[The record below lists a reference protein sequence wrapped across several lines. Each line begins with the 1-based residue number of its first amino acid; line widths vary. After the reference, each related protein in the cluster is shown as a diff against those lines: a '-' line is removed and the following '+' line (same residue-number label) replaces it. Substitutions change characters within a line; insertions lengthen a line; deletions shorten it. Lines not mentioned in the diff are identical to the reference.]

1 MTHIIRWLDPNG
13 APLTVLKDFT
23 RLEYLRAEGKVG
35 WLKLDLD
42 PLAIDTSLLR
52 VNMRLEPWRST
63 FSITPYL
70 DGDSQFFLQSWG
82 WKTDAQGV
90 ERLHLE
96 AYDGNFIVA
105 QHIVDEYSGTAGAAK
120 TDYADD
126 MLKAIIRE
134 QMGSL
139 ATDTARDLSTW
150 MSVQADLS
158 AGPSITKAFSWR
170 DVLAAINEIVN
181 DSTTQG
187 TYATFDTVK
196 TGDGTMELRTYTG
209 QRGVDHGQSSA
220 QPVVFSKG
228 RKNLVT
234 PEYTE
239 DHSEEAN
246 YIYVGGRGTATTQMI
261 GNSQHSRR
269 NRAEPARE
277 VCMGIEH

>member
-63 FSITPYL
+63 FSTTPYL

-105 QHIVDEYSGTAGAAK
+105 QPHRKRIFRHG
-120 TDYADD
+120 
-126 MLKAIIRE
+126 
-134 QMGSL
+134 
-139 ATDTARDLSTW
+139 
-150 MSVQADLS
+150 
-158 AGPSITKAFSWR
+158 WR
-170 DVLAAINEIVN
+170 
-181 DSTTQG
+181 G
-187 TYATFDTVK
+187 
-196 TGDGTMELRTYTG
+196 
-209 QRGVDHGQSSA
+209 
-220 QPVVFSKG
+220 
-228 RKNLVT
+228 
-234 PEYTE
+234 
-239 DHSEEAN
+239 
-246 YIYVGGRGTATTQMI
+246 
-261 GNSQHSRR
+261 
-269 NRAEPARE
+269 
-277 VCMGIEH
+277 